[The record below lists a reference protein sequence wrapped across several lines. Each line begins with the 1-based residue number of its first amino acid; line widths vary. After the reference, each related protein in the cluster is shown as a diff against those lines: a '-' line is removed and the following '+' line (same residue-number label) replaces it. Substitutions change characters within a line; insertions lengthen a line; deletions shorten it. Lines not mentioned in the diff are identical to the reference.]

1 MRLNDLLNAI
11 PVLKHNI
18 VHTAQQHTAIVD
30 AILAGDPERA
40 RCAVAEHLD
49 GTGALLR
56 GFLAAPTRPA
66 RPATPAN
73 PRTLASPMRAASQE
87 VVASQDMTA
96 AGQEGGEAP

>member
-1 MRLNDLLNAI
+1 
-11 PVLKHNI
+11 

-66 RPATPAN
+66 RAATPAR
-73 PRTLASPMRAASQE
+73 PSTRASPMTAASQDAASQE
-87 VVASQDMTA
+87 MTA
-96 AGQEGGEAP
+96 ASQEGGEAP